1 MKTKIYKILPGV
13 LISFIVYFFSEILSI
28 YFKTLGSPSI
38 AILVGLIV
46 GNLLFS
52 NKKYED
58 GTKFCETKLLEYSIF
73 LLGASLT
80 FQTILELKLK
90 GVIFI
95 LILMF
100 LTIKFT
106 YYICQKAGFSKKFSL
121 LMGAGNAICGSSAI
135 GASSKVLKSNSS
147 ETGIAITMVNVTG
160 TILMFILPLV
170 VVPLFFKGDIFLSSA
185 LIGGVLQSVGQV
197 VGGAAMLNDDV
208 VKLATIFKIF
218 RIIMLTF
225 VLLVFSRFSD
235 DGLEDKKNKV
245 KITVP
250 WYIKGFFFMCVLA
263 SLNIIPDGVLFYTKK
278 LSKSFEVIALAAI
291 GLRVK
296 YETIRSEGL
305 KSLLIGL
312 IIGLFQCVTAVTL
325 IKILFS

>member
-1 MKTKIYKILPGV
+1 MKTKVYKNLPGI
-13 LISFIVYFFSEILSI
+13 LISIMVYFLSEILSI

-38 AILVGLIV
+38 AILIGLLV
-46 GNLLFS
+46 GNIFFS
-52 NKKYED
+52 NKKYES

-80 FQTILELKLK
+80 FQTILELKFR

-95 LILMF
+95 LTLML

-121 LMGAGNAICGSSAI
+121 LMGAGNAVCGSSAI
-135 GASSKVLKSNSS
+135 GASSKVLKSDSS
-147 ETGIAITMVNVTG
+147 ETGIAITMVNLTG
-160 TILMFILPLV
+160 TILMFLLPLV
-170 VVPLFFKGDIFLSSA
+170 VVPIFFKEDIFLSSA
-185 LIGGVLQSVGQV
+185 LIGGILQSVGQV

-225 VLLVFSRFSD
+225 VLLLFSRFSEED
-235 DGLEDKKNKV
+235 LENGENNI

-250 WYIKGFFFMCVLA
+250 WYIKGFFFMCILA
-263 SLNIIPDGVLFYTKK
+263 SLNIIPESVLFYTKK
-278 LSKSFEVIALAAI
+278 LSKCFEVIALAAI

-296 YETIRSEGL
+296 YETIRSEGI

-312 IIGLFQCVTAVTL
+312 VIGIFQCIVGVGL